1 MHGVDGAWKIAAAV
15 CSRHIGGAINY
26 VAVSDVLQA
35 PAATIT
41 AGIALRPLRRVS
53 CMLCIR
59 AWRKHSAPTHRHTP
73 CRNRSG
79 QFSGRGLLHH
89 ALCNREPD
97 ARRRWEC
104 CGT

>member
-41 AGIALRPLRRVS
+41 AGIALRPLPPCIMHALHT
-53 CMLCIR
+53 CMPYMAQTQR
-59 AWRKHSAPTHRHTP
+59 THTPTHAMQESQRTI
-73 CRNRSG
+73 
-79 QFSGRGLLHH
+79 
-89 ALCNREPD
+89 
-97 ARRRWEC
+97 
-104 CGT
+104 